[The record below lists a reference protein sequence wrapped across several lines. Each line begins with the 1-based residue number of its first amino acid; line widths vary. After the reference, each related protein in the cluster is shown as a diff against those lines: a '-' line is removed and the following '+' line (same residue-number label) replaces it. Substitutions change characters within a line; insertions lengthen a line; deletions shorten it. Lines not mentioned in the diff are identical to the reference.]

1 MVNDELPIAVLL
13 EDGFED
19 EELRTLMDTFE
30 NAGLR
35 LTMLSPLGER
45 AYTGRHGRLTLTS
58 DLAASKARPRM
69 FAAIVIPGG
78 YAPDKLRMRHAMLD
92 LIRNGVADRIPVGAI
107 GHGAQVLISAAV
119 VAGRTLTCWPS
130 IAIDVK
136 NAGGLYV
143 DRPVVDDDGVITARK
158 VDDVGVFADA
168 IVKRIKNSC

>member
-1 MVNDELPIAVLL
+1 MTDDEVRIAVLL

-19 EELRTLMDTFE
+19 DELRTLIE
-30 NAGLR
+30 ALKQAAVR
-35 LTMLSPLGER
+35 LTMLSPFAER

-58 DLAASKARPRM
+58 ELAASKVRASM

-78 YAPDKLRMRHAMLD
+78 YAPDKLRMRHATLD
-92 LIRNGVADRIPVGAI
+92 LIRDGVAAGVPVAAI

-130 IAIDVK
+130 IAVDVK

-158 VDDVGVFADA
+158 IDDVRVFTDA
-168 IVKRIKNSC
+168 ILTRIKNVR